1 LARWRASRFATLNA
15 GGVVLVKLT
24 SVGYFVLPD
33 AWPPRLSRP
42 QSRGLSRHPQLTPT
56 MAINDIYSAGI
67 ASGWKVL
74 DAATFT
80 APRTFEADVAIVG
93 SGAGGGIAAEMLT
106 EAGFKVLIEEGALHT
121 SDSFKDMD
129 EARAYR
135 ELYQEAARARRRMAP
150 SPSCKGARWAA
161 ARP

>member
-1 LARWRASRFATLNA
+1 
-15 GGVVLVKLT
+15 
-24 SVGYFVLPD
+24 
-33 AWPPRLSRP
+33 
-42 QSRGLSRHPQLTPT
+42 

-106 EAGFKVLIEEGALHT
+106 EAGFKVLLIEEGALRT

-135 ELYQEAARARRRMAP
+135 ELYQEAAARDVDGAISILQGAP
-150 SPSCKGARWAA
+150 WAA
-161 ARP
+161 ALP

>member
-1 LARWRASRFATLNA
+1 
-15 GGVVLVKLT
+15 
-24 SVGYFVLPD
+24 
-33 AWPPRLSRP
+33 
-42 QSRGLSRHPQLTPT
+42 

-106 EAGFKVLIEEGALHT
+106 EAGFKVLLIEEGALRT

-135 ELYQEAARARRRMAP
+135 ELYQEAAARAT
-150 SPSCKGARWAA
+150 SDGAISILQGRSVGGSTTVNWTSSFRTPPKTLAHWATEHLSLIHI
-161 ARP
+161 